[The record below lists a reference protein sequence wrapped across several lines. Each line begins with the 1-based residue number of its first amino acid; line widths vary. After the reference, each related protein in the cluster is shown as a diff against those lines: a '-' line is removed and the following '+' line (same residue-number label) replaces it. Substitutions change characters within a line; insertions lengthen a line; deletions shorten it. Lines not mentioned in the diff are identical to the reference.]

1 MFNKDFL
8 KIEEPIF
15 INDQTYSLDNKISNG
30 IEEYR
35 LNSFLEDYNDEKE
48 KIEINHISY
57 NIDQNLD
64 VNSTLNIRSLTS
76 SNDFI
81 INDNNTE
88 LFFNKKDE
96 IIFNKLKEIHNDTIF
111 EQIDKKIEED
121 DKHKEKKIIK
131 FIPTKEKK
139 EKLYRKDYYYKHFKS
154 LFGKYLKNYI
164 NNLKNICFP
173 YFSFN
178 NFSTPSY
185 SFIGN
190 AKELDNCT
198 FLSWKIKDILIYKG
212 QNKGSRQYNNK
223 LLLEFIERNEQKSKD
238 KNVYK
243 ELINYLNKTL
253 ENALLDF
260 YENKNEFN
268 IIKQDKD
275 CIFYDNFFKKET
287 GISLLEKNGFLEII
301 KKNKYNNYNDIQH
314 LY

>member
-8 KIEEPIF
+8 DIEEHIF
-15 INDQTYSLDNKISNG
+15 INDQDYSLDNKISNS
-30 IEEYR
+30 IAEYR
-35 LNSFLEDYNDEKE
+35 LNSFLEDYNEEKE

-57 NIDQNLD
+57 NMDQNLD
-64 VNSTLNIRSLTS
+64 VNSTLNIQSLIT

-81 INDNNTE
+81 INDYNRE

-96 IIFNKLKEIHNDTIF
+96 IIFNKLKEIPHDTIF
-111 EQIDKKIEED
+111 EQRDKKIEED
-121 DKHKEKKIIK
+121 KHIEKKIIK
-131 FIPTKEKK
+131 FIPIKEKK

-190 AKELDNCT
+190 TKELDNCT

-212 QNKGSRQYNNK
+212 KNKGNRQYNNK
-223 LLLEFIERNEQKSKD
+223 VLLEFIEKNGQKTKD
-238 KNVYK
+238 KNAYK
-243 ELINYLNKTL
+243 ELINYLNKTF

-260 YENKNEFN
+260 YEDKNEFN

-301 KKNKYNNYNDIQH
+301 KKNKYNNFNNI
-314 LY
+314 